1 MKRTTL
7 LSLVLIGLIGIGCR
21 GPKAPEL
28 ISPSLHSDETES
40 ERVELVWEAV
50 PGTMGYYVQV
60 SENSLFNGFF
70 VERAES
76 SPYPFVVLT
85 SADLDTGKTY
95 YWRVYAEDEHHY
107 WSKPSE
113 TRSFDY

>member
-1 MKRTTL
+1 MKRTAL
-7 LSLVLIGLIGIGCR
+7 LPLVLIGLIGIGCR

-28 ISPSLHSDETES
+28 ISPSYGEEIAST
-40 ERVELVWEAV
+40 RVELVWEAV
-50 PGTMGYYVQV
+50 PGAKGYYVQV
-60 SENSLFNGFF
+60 SENILFNGFF
-70 VERAES
+70 VERVES

-85 SADLDTGKTY
+85 SADLDAGTTY

-107 WSKPSE
+107 WSEPSG